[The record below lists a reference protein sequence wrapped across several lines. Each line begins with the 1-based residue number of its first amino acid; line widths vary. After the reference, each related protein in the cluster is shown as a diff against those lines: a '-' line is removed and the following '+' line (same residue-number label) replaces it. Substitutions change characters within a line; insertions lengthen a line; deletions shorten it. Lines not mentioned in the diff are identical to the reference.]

1 MTKFKIIFRTQNW
14 GDYSGFSVNEYL
26 VDAFVNE
33 EQAITDFLTPENFKN
48 EDFHLIKRLDKYKDD
63 GFLGHALNLNKITLD
78 DFRKISKQKVIT
90 LLDASVSK
98 KPNTNSDDVRPNFIE
113 QFLSVNSVKVDTT
126 VSDRYVVEKLMSFIQ
141 VSSSET
147 FYFISKHFFE
157 TNLDP
162 MQYDENNK
170 LTYNAVIYEP
180 YILIIWFDKKNIL
193 NVCEFSAD

>member
-1 MTKFKIIFRTQNW
+1 MIFRTQNW